1 MRMAGQ
7 PSMTSTPGAWWRGPL
22 VVVAAI
28 LGLIVM
34 LSPDASIT
42 TRSTTAVAAT
52 TPTRTVTYGYD
63 GAHQQPPARP
73 SEARFR
79 IRGGTR
85 LASLAV
91 HSVGQVRP
99 ASVSVLAAEEATGV
113 IKGTNARG
121 LVNSRGSF
129 RKPPLQNAWDNAEVG
144 PTGGRLCPT
153 CGVEVSVPPGTG
165 VPRDWHGSHFPSWSN
180 REFPST
186 IERPEILD
194 NYNEGVSLEC
204 PVCNMRGGNDDARF
218 GP

>member
-99 ASVSVLAAEEATGV
+99 ASVSVLAAEAGEGAVDLATAM
-113 IKGTNARG
+113 ARARSSIG
-121 LVNSRGSF
+121 GIENQKAF
-129 RKPPLQNAWDNAEVG
+129 AEVAWGGGG
-144 PTGGRLCPT
+144 PNAAAAARSLIGTRSAAQLSEQGITLSQATAWRDAYQAAVQVGRGTASEGTSAARLDLMNDVIRTLGG
-153 CGVEVSVPPGTG
+153 
-165 VPRDWHGSHFPSWSN
+165 
-180 REFPST
+180 
-186 IERPEILD
+186 
-194 NYNEGVSLEC
+194 
-204 PVCNMRGGNDDARF
+204 
-218 GP
+218 